1 MRARDSHRWK
11 SVSAFILGIA
21 LLAASPDGA
30 GWSGSPVQVNTL
42 DRNDVG
48 ASYNSFYQPARLV
61 PHGWTGSA
69 DGCVPGDTSAAFKQA
84 QISQINWNRAVA
96 GVPAQVQFDSANLS
110 GEQQLGVMLAVNRM
124 LSHTPPMNW
133 LCYTAAGAEAAGKS
147 NITLSLKSGPD
158 DGTLPSPG
166 FVSGFMQD
174 GGDSNIDVGHR
185 RWLVHPPTTQMTIGM
200 GQARG
205 NDGFLA
211 TGGAI
216 RVVYPTT
223 FDPWPPTRW
232 GYVAW
237 PAPGFVPWQEAPGRW
252 SIIVEKADFSAA
264 TVRVSYGSTIVPT
277 HIISASGP
285 SGPFF
290 GGPALVWEFTGVAG
304 GAFNPLAPTANFA
317 FLKPDRDTTY
327 VVHVDN
333 VNVQGQGMRSFE
345 YTVVVFDPAT
355 HEADFNA
362 LFENGWWWNSAQ
374 GGRGFFFE
382 KQGNLLFIA
391 AYLYADDGQERWLAA
406 LCVLDSATS
415 CSGPLNE
422 YFGGQTLGG
431 AYKSPMVTTV
441 GQVRLTFTSRTT
453 ATLEWPGGT
462 LQLERLVFGANRF
475 DGTTTGWWWYDVE
488 SGTGWGF
495 EIQGTTFVIV
505 GYFYDPDGRPVWY
518 LGAGPVNGGNVL
530 SGTLQ
535 RYSGGQTLT
544 GPYHPPNA
552 PTNVGP
558 FTLQLTGPD
567 TANFQVAGRQITLK
581 RFLFG
586 R

>member
-1 MRARDSHRWK
+1 M
-11 SVSAFILGIA
+11 
-21 LLAASPDGA
+21 
-30 GWSGSPVQVNTL
+30 
-42 DRNDVG
+42 
-48 ASYNSFYQPARLV
+48 
-61 PHGWTGSA
+61 
-69 DGCVPGDTSAAFKQA
+69 
-84 QISQINWNRAVA
+84 A
-96 GVPAQVQFDSANLS
+96 GVPAQVQFDDAHLS

-124 LSHTPPMNW
+124 LSHAPPMSW
-133 LCYTAAGAEAAGKS
+133 LCYTGPAAEAAANS
-147 NITLSLKSGPD
+147 NITLTLQSGPA
-158 DGTLPSPG
+158 GGALVYPG
-166 FVSGFMQD
+166 FVSGFMRD
-174 GGDSNIDVGHR
+174 AGATNVDVGHR
-185 RWLVHPPTTQMTIGM
+185 RWLVHPPTTQMTTGL

-205 NDGFLA
+205 TDSLLA
-211 TGGAI
+211 TGGGI
-216 RVVYPTT
+216 RVIYPNWN
-223 FDPWPPTRW
+223 DPWPPTRW
-232 GYVAW
+232 SYVAW

-264 TVRVSYGSTIVPT
+264 TVRVSHGTAIVPT
-277 HIISASGP
+277 RIISATGP

-290 GGPALVWEFTGVAG
+290 GGPALVWEFTGTAG
-304 GAFNPLAPTANFA
+304 ATFDPLAPAANYA
-317 FLKPDRDTTY
+317 FLKPDRDTAY

-333 VNVQGQGMRSFE
+333 VNVQGQGTRSFE

-362 LFENGWWWNSAQ
+362 LFENGWWWNGAQ
-374 GGRGFFFE
+374 SGRGFFFE

-391 AYLYADDGQERWLAA
+391 AYLYADDGRPRWLAA

-415 CSGPLNE
+415 CSGPLDE

-431 AYKSPMVTTV
+431 AYKPPTVTTV
-441 GQVRLTFTSRTT
+441 GQVRLTFASRTT
-453 ATLEWPGGT
+453 ATLEWPGGA
-462 LQLERLVFGANRF
+462 LQLDRLVFGANRF

-505 GYFYDPDGRPVWY
+505 GYFYDDDGRPAWY
-518 LGAGPVNGGNVL
+518 LGAGPVTGGNVL

-544 GPYHPPNA
+544 GPYHPPNP
-552 PTNVGP
+552 PTNAGA

-567 TANFQVAGRQITLK
+567 TARFQVAGRQITLK